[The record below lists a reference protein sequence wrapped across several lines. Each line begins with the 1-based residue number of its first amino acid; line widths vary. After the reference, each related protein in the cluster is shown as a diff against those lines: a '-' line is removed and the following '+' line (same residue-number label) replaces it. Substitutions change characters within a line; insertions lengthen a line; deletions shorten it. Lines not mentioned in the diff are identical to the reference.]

1 MVQAYDLGE
10 YNDLHPFDK
19 KGVGH
24 RIALAC
30 DSLIYHNS
38 VFFKGPCAVDFAWH
52 RDFVEIL
59 FETDTPLTVC
69 DGTDRVHGFQTVD
82 ETGRIRNVEAKL
94 KSENEVRVEI
104 DERVKVLMYAWNN
117 YPGAG
122 QSVFGF
128 PYAGCSVLQ
137 EKEKNKSEVGERF
150 RASYNRTD
158 RKIFDEFFSEKKLRI
173 FLYCMCYF
181 SAYVDGWFYFYTA
194 YSQPAGR
201 SSSMIWKILQAL
213 CNIM

>member
-1 MVQAYDLGE
+1 MPLPAT
-10 YNDLHPFDK
+10 
-19 KGVGH
+19 
-24 RIALAC
+24 ALF
-30 DSLIYHNS
+30 IIIPY
-38 VFFKGPCAVDFAWH
+38 FFKGPCAVDFAWH

-137 EKEKNKSEVGERF
+137 EKRRINPRWGERF

-158 RKIFDEFFSEKKLRI
+158 RKIFDEFFSEKKASYFFI
-173 FLYCMCYF
+173 LYVLF
-181 SAYVDGWFYFYTA
+181 F
-194 YSQPAGR
+194 R
-201 SSSMIWKILQAL
+201 L
-213 CNIM
+213 C